1 MLRIHLSTKEDD
13 IQKQKGLPLTLK
25 SECHTDW
32 KSEGIIAIRP
42 VPVFITS
49 SAAGLNAALH
59 SSKASLGKEAVVVAS
74 RVDQMTTEPTA
85 LDHWTLN
92 LLLSVGCDVISQW
105 VRTNTKGAPPFS
117 VQLSRVTAG
126 VNRLFEASEEW
137 GSRVI
142 FSLIL
147 ALKLLYWQAEARFNL
162 KCLTLRY
169 PFSIITAW
177 SIGMASWKVHIR
189 CRRRSIWI
197 GVLSFIPR

>member
-1 MLRIHLSTKEDD
+1 MIWEKSNQVSRNSVGHPKRERAHAVNSAVLFSTRWIANCSSRCD

-74 RVDQMTTEPTA
+74 RVDQMKTEPTA

-92 LLLSVGCDVISQW
+92 LLLSVGCDVISQCGIKKSTHKHKRSPA
-105 VRTNTKGAPPFS
+105 VFCA
-117 VQLSRVTAG
+117 A
-126 VNRLFEASEEW
+126 FE
-137 GSRVI
+137 G
-142 FSLIL
+142 
-147 ALKLLYWQAEARFNL
+147 
-162 KCLTLRY
+162 
-169 PFSIITAW
+169 
-177 SIGMASWKVHIR
+177 H
-189 CRRRSIWI
+189 CR
-197 GVLSFIPR
+197 G